1 MDIAEQRTTERYIAL
16 EPIDGSFGAASITV
30 LNLGGSGA
38 QVAHAQPL
46 RLGTKG
52 RLRFRRGGVQV
63 AVEALLLWSH
73 LSKTPNSEG
82 KYLYQS
88 GLRID
93 EEGDFATALRSLLDA
108 GAVRRDLDSLERKR
122 RRLLERERE
131 RNQTPVVKVIQPE
144 VSAEQVLLVQH
155 ARERLRANPEEAT
168 KWFNRAK
175 FVPEG
180 TPEHIPHREDVLA
193 VWEYLERTVDLAT
206 IIRVFDRK

>member
-1 MDIAEQRTTERYIAL
+1 
-16 EPIDGSFGAASITV
+16 V
-30 LNLGGSGA
+30 
-38 QVAHAQPL
+38 HAQPL

-52 RLRFRRGGVQV
+52 RFWFRRGGVQV
-63 AVEALLLWSH
+63 AVQALLIWSH
-73 LSKTPNSEG
+73 LSRTPNSEG

-93 EEGDFATALRSLLDA
+93 DGADFVSALRSLLDH

-122 RRLLERERE
+122 RRLLEKERE
-131 RNQTPVVKVIQPE
+131 LHQKPTVKVIQHE

-180 TPEHIPHREDVLA
+180 APEHIPHREDVLA

-206 IIRVFDRK
+206 IIKVFERK

>member
-1 MDIAEQRTTERYIAL
+1 MQIAEQRTTERYIAV

-30 LNLGGSGA
+30 LNLGDAGA

-52 RLRFRRGGVQV
+52 RLWFRRGSVQV
-63 AVEALLLWSH
+63 AVQALLVWSH

-93 EEGDFATALRSLLDA
+93 EAGDFASALRSLLDD

-122 RRLLERERE
+122 RRLLEKEHD
-131 RNQTPVVKVIQPE
+131 RNVKPTVKIIQPE
-144 VSAEQVLLVQH
+144 IPAEQVLLVQH
-155 ARERLRANPEEAT
+155 ARERLRAHPEEAT
-168 KWFNRAK
+168 KWYNRAK
-175 FVPEG
+175 FAPEG
-180 TPEHIPHREDVLA
+180 APEHIPHREDVLA

-206 IIRVFDRK
+206 IIKVFEKK

>member
-1 MDIAEQRTTERYIAL
+1 MHIEEQRTTERYIAV

-30 LNLGGSGA
+30 LNLGGTGA

-52 RLRFRRGGVQV
+52 RLLFRRGGVQV
-63 AVEALLLWSH
+63 AVQALLLWSH
-73 LSKTPNSEG
+73 LSRTPNSEG

-93 EEGDFATALRSLLDA
+93 DAGDFPTALRSLLDD

-122 RRLLERERE
+122 RRLLEKEHE
-131 RNQTPVVKVIQPE
+131 RNQLPKVIQPE

-168 KWFNRAK
+168 RWYNRAK
-175 FVPEG
+175 FAPDGV
-180 TPEHIPHREDVLA
+180 PEHIPHREDVLA
-193 VWEYLERTVDLAT
+193 VWEYLERTVDLGT
-206 IIRVFDRK
+206 IIRVFEKR